1 MYTLLNKLR
10 VNSFLAYETPAL
22 LASWIIA
29 EVFYK
34 FGSFTLETGAFLVT
48 WYGMGY
54 ISHKVVKVRP

>member
-22 LASWIIA
+22 LVSWIIA

-48 WYGMGY
+48 WYGTGY
-54 ISHKVVKVRP
+54 ISHKVMKK